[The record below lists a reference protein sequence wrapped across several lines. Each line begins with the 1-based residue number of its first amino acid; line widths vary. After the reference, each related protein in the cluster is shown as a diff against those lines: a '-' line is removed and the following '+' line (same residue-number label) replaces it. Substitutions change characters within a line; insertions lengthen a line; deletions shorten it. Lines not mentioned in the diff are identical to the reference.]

1 MYVHFGHT
9 KKCTQFF
16 WKNSPK
22 WPKFKNGLKL
32 EYARKNPFF
41 DRKTSYIYET
51 HFGLKEGI
59 QISKPHIFQ
68 F

>member
-9 KKCTQFF
+9 KKCAQNFL
-16 WKNSPK
+16 KNCPK
-22 WPKFKNGLKL
+22 WPKFENGLKL